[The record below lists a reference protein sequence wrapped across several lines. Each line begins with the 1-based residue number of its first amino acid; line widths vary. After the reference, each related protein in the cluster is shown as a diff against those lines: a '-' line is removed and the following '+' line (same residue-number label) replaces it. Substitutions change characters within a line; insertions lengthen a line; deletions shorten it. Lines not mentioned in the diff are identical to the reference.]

1 MIHGMPEPQE
11 RPQIPRATRVQN
23 AVRILAILNAAA
35 EPVGVSDPGTTVVGV
50 FRSEARL
57 QALDFWMRN
66 PDYLANELLNEYER
80 TGQAE
85 FLKEA
90 HRIFDSREP
99 DLRRFPMVRFFF
111 GAFEPLDEA
120 LSLLR
125 SHDFIRIQ
133 RQGVPGHQVYEHV
146 YALTAAGRGA
156 MEELAKLG
164 PELQWYVDRA
174 QLVVR
179 IAGDSGGR
187 ALKGRQ
193 YLQVEYAQTKLRSV
207 ISSITERV
215 RARIDAIED
224 VA

>member
-1 MIHGMPEPQE
+1 MQETGE
-11 RPQIPRATRVQN
+11 RPQIPRATRIQN
-23 AVRILAILNAAA
+23 AVRILAVLNAAA
-35 EPVGVSDPGTTVVGV
+35 EPMSVSDPSASVVGV
-50 FRSEARL
+50 LRSQARL

-66 PDYLANELLNEYER
+66 PDYLANELLNEYEL
-80 TGQAE
+80 TGQCE

-90 HRIFDSREP
+90 RRIFDSREP

-125 SHDFIRIQ
+125 SHDFVRIK
-133 RQGVPGHQVYEHV
+133 REGVPGQQVYEHV
-146 YALTAAGRGA
+146 YLLTAAGRGA
-156 MEELAKLG
+156 MNELSKLG
-164 PELQWYVDRA
+164 PEFQWYVDRA
-174 QLVVR
+174 ELVVR
-179 IAGDSGGR
+179 IAGDAGGR

-193 YLQVEYAQTKLRSV
+193 YLQVEYAQTKLRS
-207 ISSITERV
+207 IIGSITDRV

>member
-1 MIHGMPEPQE
+1 MQEPEE

-35 EPVGVSDPGTTVVGV
+35 EPVGVSDPGAAVVGV

-66 PDYLANELLNEYER
+66 PDYLANELLNGYER
-80 TGQAE
+80 TGHGE

-90 HRIFDSREP
+90 QRIFDSREP

-133 RQGVPGHQVYEHV
+133 REGVPGQQVYEHV
-146 YALTAAGRGA
+146 YLLTAAGRGA
-156 MEELAKLG
+156 MKELAKLG

-174 QLVVR
+174 ELVVR

>member
-1 MIHGMPEPQE
+1 MEEPEA
-11 RPQIPRATRVQN
+11 RPKLPRATRIQN

-35 EPVGVSDPGTTVVGV
+35 EPVGVSDPGAAVVGV
-50 FRSEARL
+50 LRSEARL

-80 TGQAE
+80 TGQGQ

-90 HRIFDSREP
+90 RRIFDSREP

-133 RQGVPGHQVYEHV
+133 REGVPGQQVYEHV
-146 YALTAAGRGA
+146 YLLTAAGRGA
-156 MEELAKLG
+156 MKELAKLG
-164 PELQWYVDRA
+164 PDLQWYVDRA
-174 QLVVR
+174 ELVVR
-179 IAGDSGGR
+179 IAGDAGGR

-193 YLQVEYAQTKLRSV
+193 YLQVEYAQTKLRS
-207 ISSITERV
+207 IINSITKRV
-215 RARIDAIED
+215 RARIDAIEA